1 MEFFFVGVVMDLF
14 DEGGLAGAVLDLF
27 GGGLAGGDT
36 GCNEELLLLDV
47 PGRDESL
54 LIPGEVSGVV

>member
-1 MEFFFVGVVMDLF
+1 LVGI
-14 DEGGLAGAVLDLF
+14 VLVLF
-27 GGGLAGGDT
+27 GEAGLAGGDT